1 MFGRIKRKLQFK
13 KQETVE
19 SAVKLEKRDSF
30 EETYDNKIEAMAF
43 AEAGAH
49 EMARESILQGRM
61 EQQRILLVGREDSF
75 SERVVDYTVSLAE
88 RLGYDIVAMNVN
100 TVMGHSGKFLS
111 PFRKHLRE
119 EFEKRA
125 NEAYEMLAEKLTGKD
140 IGCQHVV
147 KYGEF
152 SSAVEELH
160 HEIKRI
166 EFVVTEPEALAE
178 REEAE
183 VTIPVFSMQR

>member
-1 MFGRIKRKLQFK
+1 MLSKLMRKLQFK
-13 KQETVE
+13 KQETDE
-19 SAVKLEKRDSF
+19 SAIKVEKKDGF
-30 EETYDNKIEAMAF
+30 EETYDNKMEAMAF

-49 EMARESILQGRM
+49 ELAQESILQSQM
-61 EQQRILLVGREDSF
+61 ERQRILLVGKEDSF
-75 SERVVDYTVSLAE
+75 SEPVVNYTISLAE

-100 TVMGHSGKFLS
+100 TVMGHSAKFLS

-119 EFEKRA
+119 EFEKRSD
-125 NEAYEMLAEKLTGKD
+125 EAYGLLTEKLKGKE
-140 IGCQHVV
+140 INCQHVI

-166 EFVVTEPEALAE
+166 EFVVTEPEAHPE
-178 REEAE
+178 REETD